1 MKNMDSHFFSVTY
14 TIIGG
19 DDMGFLV
26 YLNISCALLWFDIIA
41 SRRRLKEAIGELQ
54 EETEGLS
61 DASLI
66 FIATLCVIGLII
78 IMIPGY
84 AAKIIK
90 RVI

>member
-1 MKNMDSHFFSVTY
+1 
-14 TIIGG
+14 
-19 DDMGFLV
+19 MGFLV